1 MAKEPPGRRCP
12 KPADAL
18 PAPKTVLPGGS
29 PGIDTAGVL
38 VLTSSFPHGGNPVN
52 GIFVRDFASSVCGRV
67 RTVVLCPRFP
77 GPPPAEDAGFR
88 ICCFSQVCPPG
99 FPLAGNPGGILPALK
114 KHPFL
119 WAFLPFFLLSELTA
133 LIRTVRRENIT
144 VIHAHWLVPQG
155 FVAAVYKRFVNPCV
169 RLLITCHGSDINKAG
184 GGLLNLLKRFSL
196 GQADRVVAVSA
207 DLAEK
212 VRALR
217 PGTSCAVRAMGID
230 TTLFSP
236 AAAEERPT
244 LSEEFRLRSAPV
256 LFVGSL
262 IELKGVRELVAA
274 WRIVLDRRPDAEL
287 LIVGGGGLRTE
298 LETTARELKVDA
310 RVHFAGPVA
319 HEKLPRY
326 FAQSAAFILPS
337 HSEGF
342 GLVVGEALS
351 CETPVI
357 VSKIP
362 VFEAMPGAEGLF
374 TFCTPRDPQSIADA
388 VIRVL
393 GDPARCKCGRQ
404 YVREHLSLQQTAD
417 WYLALYSGENAGE
430 DCP

>member
-1 MAKEPPGRRCP
+1 MAKDR
-12 KPADAL
+12 
-18 PAPKTVLPGGS
+18 S
-29 PGIDTAGVL
+29 GVL
-38 VLTSSFPHGGNPVN
+38 VFTSSFPHGGNPVN
-52 GIFVRDFASSVCGRV
+52 GIFVRDLASSICGRV

-88 ICCFSQVCPPG
+88 IRCFPQCCPPG
-99 FPLAGNPGGILPALK
+99 FPLAGAPGGILPALK

-133 LIRTVRRENIT
+133 LIRAVKREKIA

-155 FVAAVYKRFVNPCV
+155 FIAAVYKRFFDPRV
-169 RLLITCHGSDINKAG
+169 RLLITCHGSDVNKAA
-184 GGLLNLLKRFSL
+184 GGLLSLLKRFSL

-212 VRALR
+212 VRLLR
-217 PGTSCAVRAMGID
+217 PGTPCAVRAMGID
-230 TTLFSP
+230 TELFSP

-244 LSEEFRLRSAPV
+244 LCDEFRLRSAPV

-274 WRIVLDRRPDAEL
+274 WRRVLDRRPDAEL
-287 LIVGGGGLRTE
+287 LIVGGGGLKTE

-310 RVHFAGPVA
+310 RVRFIGPVP

-342 GLVVGEALS
+342 GLVAAEALA

-362 VFEAMPGAEGLF
+362 VFESMPDAALLF
-374 TFCTPRDPQSIADA
+374 TFCTPRDPESIADA
-388 VIRVL
+388 VIRL
-393 GDPARCKCGRQ
+393 LEEPGRCRFGRQ

-417 WYLALYSGENAGE
+417 
-430 DCP
+430 